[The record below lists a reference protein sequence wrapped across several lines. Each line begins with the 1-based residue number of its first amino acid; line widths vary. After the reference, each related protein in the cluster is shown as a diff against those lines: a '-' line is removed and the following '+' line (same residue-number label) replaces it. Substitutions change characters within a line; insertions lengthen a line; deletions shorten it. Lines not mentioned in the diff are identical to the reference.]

1 MTTTA
6 DEDLPPGE
14 IQAPGEHGAP
24 GADTGRDPGLRWM
37 YLLIVVALAGIGAGA
52 AQILF
57 YVHDLG
63 HVTAVQAC
71 LLDHGI
77 RLSDPASPSL
87 AGGAAHVADFATC
100 ASRYNRRQGTVM
112 VAGIASILA
121 LAWALMILSG
131 TLMRRR
137 LRSSA
142 TEQTGLKVATVTA
155 RFDHWCDIAGL
166 TGRHRPRL
174 LPARPGRRTD
184 QAFTTALPFGRP
196 TVVIPISYAY
206 LDPAQ
211 LDLVVLHELAHVRA
225 RDLTWA
231 SATWWAGWLNLPV
244 LVAAILPLLTH
255 PATVGREFRSPLL
268 LAVVLS
274 LVTLTLRSAVLRR
287 REQAA
292 DTFAVRVL
300 ASPDALRV
308 AARAHLRPA
317 PDRSGPIALV
327 RRLRRWTSTHPT
339 AQTRAETTAQTS
351 DGWEGGFAV
360 AAATGILSIF
370 TFQSLDT
377 ILIDLSSLS
386 WPWADLP
393 GDLSLATA
401 ALIWAVTLIPA
412 WIRHAHVSRGAGPGR
427 WWPTVAGSALGLLT
441 GYLLPAPGTIVPEGA
456 IRYTGFRVGPVLW
469 IGLVGL
475 GVSLTGIALARAA
488 AVAVPRRRIAAA
500 AAAIL
505 ATTVTL
511 VAALATAAALLIAD
525 LRAPYRPVV
534 RVMLIGRGGT
544 EWYQWVPAFLLLCLI
559 VLAASARQPARPN
572 WSIAVLL
579 TAVVTG
585 AAVAII
591 TTQIHIHQADNPD
604 AIFVLLSQRQW
615 ICAIT
620 GWVCAVA
627 ILVSA
632 RAHTRAAVFP
642 IAVLAGAAATVLTGL
657 AQYGRDVIAGRS
669 GHSLHNAIAF
679 VRTPLWLLF
688 VLVVV
693 TLVAAC
699 DLIPGQGR
707 RPARPSRRAAVT
719 AVGVLA
725 MSLTVATGSIASVTI
740 ARGDWSRFPAGTDT
754 GPVEGADPPSP
765 IAVVTYP
772 PGTADPGRLL
782 TSADAAAVLAGVR
795 SALPPQ
801 WKPAKNA
808 PDSPNRDVQPAVCAA
823 ELDHDTAV
831 DKTRARVA
839 ERKTTLTLPASR
851 MPPLGATL
859 VTSVISFATPAA
871 ATAYVDDARTETV
884 VCPRWST
891 ASDSTDDG
899 RDHITMRADGP
910 TGASYPGY
918 RLILT
923 EEFRV
928 AGTPAIVTASQS
940 WVVIGHNV
948 VSAEVVYSYLG
959 ATAAPTARI
968 RQIRSLVDTALISLI
983 DGLRRSD

>member
-1 MTTTA
+1 MTTSA
-6 DEDLPPGE
+6 EEDVPRREIQSPDEDL
-14 IQAPGEHGAP
+14 AP
-24 GADTGRDPGLRWM
+24 GADTGRDSGLRWM

-77 RLSDPASPSL
+77 RLSDPASRSL
-87 AGGAAHVADFATC
+87 AGGAAHLADFATC
-100 ASRYNRRQGTVM
+100 ANRYNRRQGTVM
-112 VAGIASILA
+112 VAGITSILV

-131 TLMRRR
+131 TVMRRR
-137 LRSSA
+137 LRSGV
-142 TEQTGLKVATVTA
+142 TDQTGPKVANATA

-166 TGRHRPRL
+166 TDRHRPRL
-174 LPARPGRRTD
+174 LLARPGRRTD

-196 TVVIPISYAY
+196 TVVIPVSYAY

-244 LVAAILPLLTH
+244 LLAAILPLLTH
-255 PATVGREFRSPLL
+255 PSTIGRGFRSPLL

-308 AARAHLRPA
+308 AAGAYVRRP
-317 PDRSGPIALV
+317 PNLSGPIALV
-327 RRLRRWTSTHPT
+327 RRLRRWTSTHPS
-339 AQTRAETTAQTS
+339 AEVRAETTAQAS
-351 DGWEGGFAV
+351 DGWEGGFVV

-377 ILIDLSSLS
+377 ILIDLSGFA

-393 GDLSLATA
+393 SDLSLATA
-401 ALIWAVTLIPA
+401 ALVWAVTLIPA
-412 WIRHAHVSRGAGPGR
+412 WIRHARVSRGPGPGR
-427 WWPTVAGSALGLLT
+427 WWPTVAGSALGLLA

-456 IRYTGFRVGPVLW
+456 IRYTGVRVGPIVW

-488 AVAVPRRRIAAA
+488 AVAAPRRRIVAAA
-500 AAAIL
+500 AATL
-505 ATTVTL
+505 AATVTL
-511 VAALATAAALLIAD
+511 VTALATASALLIAD
-525 LRAPYRPVV
+525 LRAPDRPVV
-534 RVMLIGRGGT
+534 RVMLIERGGT
-544 EWYQWVPAFLLLCLI
+544 EWYQWVPAFVLLCLA
-559 VLAASARQPARPN
+559 VLAALARRPVQAT

-591 TTQIHIHQADNPD
+591 TTQIHIHQADTPD
-604 AIFVLLSQRQW
+604 AIFVLMSQRQW

-620 GWVCAVA
+620 GWVCAMA

-632 RAHTRAAVFP
+632 RPHTRAAVFP
-642 IAVLAGAAATVLTGL
+642 IAVLVGAAATVLTGI

-688 VLVVV
+688 VLVVM
-693 TLVAAC
+693 LVAAC

-707 RPARPSRRAAVT
+707 RQARPSRRAAVT
-719 AVGVLA
+719 AIGVLA

-740 ARGDWSRFPAGTDT
+740 ARGDWSGFPAGTDT
-754 GPVEGADPPSP
+754 GPVAAADTPSP
-765 IAVVTYP
+765 IPVVTYP

-795 SALPPQ
+795 TALPSQ

-808 PDSPNRDVQPAVCAA
+808 PDSPNRDVQPVACAA
-823 ELDHDTAV
+823 KLDHDAAV
-831 DKTRARVA
+831 DKTRVRVA
-839 ERKTTLTLPASR
+839 ERKTTLVLPASG

-859 VTSVISFATPAA
+859 VTSVISFASPSA
-871 ATAYVDDARTETV
+871 ATGYVDDASTETV
-884 VCPRWST
+884 ACPRWST
-891 ASDSTDDG
+891 ASDGTDDG
-899 RDHITMRADGP
+899 RDHLTMRTDGQ

-923 EEFRV
+923 EGFRI
-928 AGTPAIVTASQS
+928 ADTPAVVTASQS

-959 ATAAPTARI
+959 ATAAPATRI
-968 RQIRSLVDTALISLI
+968 RQIRSLVETALTCLI
-983 DGLRRSD
+983 DGLRRSG